1 MTNNTKFKTLVNT
14 WLNQKKPMITPSTHA
29 SFTLIAEN
37 HLIPYFGK
45 RKIGSITEADI
56 QNYISY
62 LYNEGRLDK
71 TGGLTVKTIR
81 DVILVLRL
89 SMEYAYKERAI
100 SLLNW
105 ELIEYPKE
113 LGVKKS
119 RFSFKGSGTSANSVH
134 LHELEPEDS
143 RDSDCAI
150 HGSSDW
156 RIVRL
161 TNERHFA
168 DR

>member
-1 MTNNTKFKTLVNT
+1 
-14 WLNQKKPMITPSTHA
+14 MITPSTHA

-56 QNYISY
+56 QSYISH
-62 LYNEGRLDK
+62 LYNAGRLDK

-105 ELIEYPKE
+105 DLIEHPKE
-113 LGVKKS
+113 LGIKKVV
-119 RFSFKGSGTSANSVH
+119 FILMH
-134 LHELEPEDS
+134 
-143 RDSDCAI
+143 
-150 HGSSDW
+150 
-156 RIVRL
+156 RI
-161 TNERHFA
+161 
-168 DR
+168 